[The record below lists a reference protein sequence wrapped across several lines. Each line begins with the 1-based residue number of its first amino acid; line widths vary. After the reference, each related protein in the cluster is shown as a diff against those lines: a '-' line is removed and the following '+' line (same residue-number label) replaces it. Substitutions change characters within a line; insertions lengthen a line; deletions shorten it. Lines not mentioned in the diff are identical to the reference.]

1 MIKFKGKMAA
11 WWVPVLVIFNLF
23 TIMLLIQNKLGG
35 YSGLFIPSLLMVD
48 IYMIPPIFKNYVTV
62 DRNRV
67 SVQFGLIVKTIPTK
81 SILTVKACKKSNV
94 TLCASSDRVEMEI
107 VGMDPVM
114 VSVVDKDGF
123 MEVLAKRNPKIRRV
137 M

>member
-107 VGMDPVM
+107 IGMDPVM